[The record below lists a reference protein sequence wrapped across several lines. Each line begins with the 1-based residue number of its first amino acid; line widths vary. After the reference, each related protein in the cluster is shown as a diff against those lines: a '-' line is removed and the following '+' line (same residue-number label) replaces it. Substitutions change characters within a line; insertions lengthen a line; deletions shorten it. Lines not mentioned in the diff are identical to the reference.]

1 MTALETATTIVEV
14 PRPEESRDTRDKP
27 HLAID
32 DEKKSKAGSAES
44 PEIAPV
50 PPAYDNDSSQEK
62 EDGSE
67 DVIIITGADAATH
80 LLPLRDDHDPSL
92 TFRGLFLATG
102 LSAFQAVMYQIYT
115 VSAFPKNS
123 GALMGFNTP
132 AHI

>member
-1 MTALETATTIVEV
+1 MTAPDAATTIVEV
-14 PRPEESRDTRDKP
+14 PRTEESHDTNEKLQ
-27 HLAID
+27 LATN
-32 DEKKSKAGSAES
+32 DEKKSKSGIAES

-67 DVIIITGADAATH
+67 DVIIITGADAAAH

-92 TFRGLFLATG
+92 TFRGLVLATV

-115 VSAFPKNS
+115 VSIYS
-123 GALMGFNTP
+123 C
-132 AHI
+132 